1 MLPKIAPET
10 LPIDLYL
17 SFFLLNI
24 SSATSLV
31 LSGLFL
37 RYLLTCFSLFPAN
50 LPPKIGPKPIPESEP
65 KAIPMLDPIFEFLS
79 SFYLYPLSLTTST
92 TFFFGGKL
100 NSILSVNF
108 LNPALFMLND
118 SFTLRRAI
126 SQALTVLI
134 TCFFFRTELLYKL
147 QVHHQQLHLKQHR

>member
-37 RYLLTCFSLFPAN
+37 RYLLICFSLFPAN
-50 LPPKIGPKPIPESEP
+50 LPPKIDPKPIPESEP

-79 SFYLYPLSLTTST
+79 SFSLYPLSLTTST

-100 NSILSVNF
+100 NYISVNF
-108 LNPALFMLND
+108 LNLTLFMFNN
-118 SFTLRRAI
+118 SFTFRRAI
-126 SQALTVLI
+126 FQALTVLI
-134 TCFFFRTELLYKL
+134 TCFFFRTELLYKI
-147 QVHHQQLHLKQHR
+147 QVHHQQLHLKQHQ